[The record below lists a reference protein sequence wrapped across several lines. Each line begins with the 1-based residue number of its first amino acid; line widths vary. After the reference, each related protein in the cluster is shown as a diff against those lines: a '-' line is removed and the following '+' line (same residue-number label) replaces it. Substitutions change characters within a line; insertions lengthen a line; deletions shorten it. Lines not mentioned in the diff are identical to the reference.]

1 MSNYRNLVDNIRKKG
16 SFLCI
21 GLDTDLS
28 QLPSH
33 IKESKWPLFQFN
45 KEIIDNT
52 HDLCVAYKPNL
63 AFYEAEGADGWI
75 QLKMTIDYIKEK
87 DSSILVIADAKRG
100 DIGNTAQRY
109 AKAFYESLNCDAVTL
124 APYMGRDSIDPFLQY
139 KDKWSIILALTSNS
153 SADEFET
160 LTVSNEPSMPLYKKV
175 ILQSNLWGDT
185 DNIMFVVGATRAQKL
200 KEIREFCPDHFFLVP
215 GVGAQGGTIEEVAK
229 YGMNSNIGLLINVSR
244 SLIYAYKEHK
254 QEADSSLNFATYS
267 RLYAQE
273 QVLQMQKVL

>member
-1 MSNYRNLVDNIRKKG
+1 MSNYSNLVDNIRKKR

-87 DSSILVIADAKRG
+87 DSSILVVADAKRG

-175 ILQSNLWGDT
+175 ILQSNQWGDK

-254 QEADSSLNFATYS
+254 QEADSSLNFATYA

>member
-1 MSNYRNLVDNIRKKG
+1 MNNYKNLVDNIRKKG

-28 QLPSH
+28 QLPLH
-33 IKESKWPLFQFN
+33 IKDSKWPLFQFN

-100 DIGNTAQRY
+100 DICNTAQRY

-254 QEADSSLNFATYS
+254 QEADSSLNFATYA

>member
-1 MSNYRNLVDNIRKKG
+1 MNNYKNLVDNIRKKG

-28 QLPSH
+28 QLPLH
-33 IKESKWPLFQFN
+33 IKDSKWPLFQFN

-100 DIGNTAQRY
+100 DICNTAQRY

-139 KDKWSIILALTSNS
+139 KYKWSIILALTSNS

-254 QEADSSLNFATYS
+254 QEADSSLNFATYA

>member
-1 MSNYRNLVDNIRKKG
+1 MNNYKNLVDNIRKKG

-175 ILQSNLWGDT
+175 ILQSNLWGDK
-185 DNIMFVVGATRAQKL
+185 DNLMYVVGATRAEKL

>member
-1 MSNYRNLVDNIRKKG
+1 MSNYSNLVDNIRKKR

-52 HDLCVAYKPNL
+52 HDLCVSYKPNL

-87 DSSILVIADAKRG
+87 DSSILVVADAKRG

-175 ILQSNLWGDT
+175 ILQSNQWGDK

-254 QEADSSLNFATYS
+254 QEADSSLNFATYA

>member
-1 MSNYRNLVDNIRKKG
+1 MNNYKNLVDNIRKKG

-63 AFYEAEGADGWI
+63 AFYEAEGVDGWI
-75 QLKMTIDYIKEK
+75 QLKMTIDYIKEI

-175 ILQSNLWGDT
+175 ILQSNLWGDK

-254 QEADSSLNFATYS
+254 QDPDSSLNFATYS

>member
-1 MSNYRNLVDNIRKKG
+1 MNNYKNLVDNIRKKG

-63 AFYEAEGADGWI
+63 AFYEAEGVDGWI
-75 QLKMTIDYIKEK
+75 QLKMTIDYIKEI

-175 ILQSNLWGDT
+175 ILQSNLWGDK

-254 QEADSSLNFATYS
+254 QDPDSFLNFATYS

>member
-1 MSNYRNLVDNIRKKG
+1 MSNYSNLVDNIRKKR

-175 ILQSNLWGDT
+175 ILQSNQWGDK

-229 YGMNSNIGLLINVSR
+229 YGMNSHIGLLINVSR

-254 QEADSSLNFATYS
+254 QEADSSLNFATYA